1 MKLYLNIVLIA
12 LLSLS
17 VVACKNSS
25 GKTKSGY
32 RYTHHVKNGGAMAKE
47 GDIVFY
53 HITERINDKV
63 MGSTYQQGSE
73 PMSNRMP
80 TKEELGTEKVPAM
93 VEAMQ
98 MMSVGDSLTIY
109 ISLDSIKTPIPG
121 VENAKEA
128 ALGVRL
134 TKIMSSEDAN
144 KEAAEK
150 KRVADEKKQVVLAR
164 NPEVESMMQA
174 TIKEYNA
181 GKLKDKLQKTASGLQ
196 YIIKEAG
203 TGAAPQ
209 SGRVVSVNYYG
220 ALKDGKVFDNSFGRG
235 EPIEFPLGVGQVIPG
250 WDEGIGLLK
259 KGGKGVLFIPSALGY
274 GAQGAGGK
282 IPANA
287 ELIFYVELDD
297 VK

>member
-1 MKLYLNIVLIA
+1 MKLYLNILLVG

-17 VVACKNSS
+17 IIACKNSS

-47 GDIVFY
+47 GDVVFY

-134 TKIMSSEDAN
+134 TKIMSSEEAN

-209 SGRVVSVNYYG
+209 SGKVVSVNYYG

-282 IPANA
+282 IPPNA
-287 ELIFYVELDD
+287 ELVFYVELDD

>member
-1 MKLYLNIVLIA
+1 MKTNLFLLTILATSIIA
-12 LLSLS
+12 CSQS
-17 VVACKNSS
+17 T

-32 RYTHHVKNGGAMAKE
+32 RFAHHIKTGGATPKP
-47 GDIVFY
+47 GDVVYY
-53 HITERINDKV
+53 HITERINDKI
-63 MGSTYQQGSE
+63 MGSTYQYGTE
-73 PMSNRMP
+73 PMNNRMP

-93 VEAMQ
+93 VEAME
-98 MMSVGDSLTIY
+98 MMSVGDSMTIFV
-109 ISLDSIKTPIPG
+109 SLDSIKTPIPG

-134 TKIMSSEDAN
+134 TKIMSAEEAN

-150 KRVADEKKQVVLAR
+150 QKVADEQKKVVMAR
-164 NPEVESMMQA
+164 NPAVETAMQA
-174 TIKEYNA
+174 MIKDYSA

-196 YIIKEAG
+196 YIIQESG
-203 TGAAPQ
+203 TGSAPQ
-209 SGRVVSVNYYG
+209 KGKVVSVNYYG
-220 ALKDGKVFDNSFGRG
+220 ALKDGKVFDNSFSRG
-235 EPIEFPLGVGQVIPG
+235 APIEFPLGVGQVIPG

-259 KGGKGVLFIPSALGY
+259 KGAKAVFFIPSALGY

-287 ELIFYVELDD
+287 ELIFYVELED